1 MKRRQ
6 HNEKKKTMKEKV
18 LNARSEEERNRLL
31 QAWWKELQEVP
42 ADDDS
47 RDDEIADAVLARA
60 DLSFNAYCEGYAKA
74 EQAALSHLATC
85 ALGEAAWHKAQGA
98 SSSEAEES
106 IRELW
111 QRDQLTSSD
120 ISKAIAE
127 VKQAGLWPWGWVH

>member
-1 MKRRQ
+1 
-6 HNEKKKTMKEKV
+6 MKEKV

-47 RDDEIADAVLARA
+47 RDDEIGDAILMGA
-60 DLSFNAYCEGYAKA
+60 DLAFEAWCKGHAKA
-74 EQAALSHLATC
+74 EQAGLSHTASC
-85 ALGEAAWHKAQGA
+85 VAGEAARHRAKGA
-98 SSSEAEES
+98 SSCEAEES
-106 IRELW
+106 IRASRKEG
-111 QRDQLTSSD
+111 QLISRD

>member
-1 MKRRQ
+1 M
-6 HNEKKKTMKEKV
+6 NTMKEKV

-42 ADDDS
+42 TDDDS
-47 RDDEIADAVLARA
+47 RDDEIGDAILLGA
-60 DLSFNAYCEGYAKA
+60 DLAFDAFCEGHAKA
-74 EQAALSHLATC
+74 ERAGLSHIASCVAGQAAR
-85 ALGEAAWHKAQGA
+85 HKFQGA

-106 IRELW
+106 IRASRKEG
-111 QRDQLTSSD
+111 QLISSD

>member
-1 MKRRQ
+1 MG
-6 HNEKKKTMKEKV
+6 KTMKEKV
-18 LNARSEEERNRLL
+18 LNARTDEERNRLL
-31 QAWWKELQEVP
+31 RAWWKELQEVP

-47 RDDEIADAVLARA
+47 RDDEIGDAILMGA
-60 DLSFNAYCEGYAKA
+60 DLAFEAWCKGHAKA
-74 EQAALSHLATC
+74 EQATLSHLAAC
-85 ALGEAAWHKAQGA
+85 ASGEAARHKFQGA

-111 QRDQLTSSD
+111 QRDQLISSD